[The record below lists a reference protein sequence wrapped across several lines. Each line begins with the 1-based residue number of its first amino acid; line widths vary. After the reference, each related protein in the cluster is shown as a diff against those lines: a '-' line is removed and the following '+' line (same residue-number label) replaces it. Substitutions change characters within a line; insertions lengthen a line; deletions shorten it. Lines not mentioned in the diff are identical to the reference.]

1 MSNQYTDKMKNLL
14 YILMAVAMITTSC
27 KKDKPTQDD
36 TTSEAYDLRDG
47 LWWINEGAFNGNNG
61 SIDVITSEGRIAKDA
76 FKQSNGSGLG
86 DILQRVNVIGDKAVA
101 VVNGSNQVV
110 IMNTADMKV
119 IRVITDL
126 DYPRDAIIVDDVIYI
141 AQGALGGKVGKYNV
155 GSGAL
160 LDEVNVGQGPERLLE
175 NNGQLWVLNSGGWA
189 VDNTIS
195 IVDLGSFSVVQN
207 IVVHDRPLDVEFD
220 EISNKVM
227 VLCSGDILYDANWN
241 VTGHTASAIYWI
253 DAVGFNF
260 SYFELADQ
268 GVHPKSIAWSKTRS
282 ELYLANQGIDVFDE
296 QGNEICNGCWTGD
309 AYTVD
314 ADNDGNVWITSTP
327 DFSSD
332 GIMNKVN
339 ASDWSTMGS
348 YSSGIGTSA
357 VVDPR

>member
-1 MSNQYTDKMKNLL
+1 MSNQYSNQMKKYYSVLIVL
-14 YILMAVAMITTSC
+14 ALFSVSC
-27 KKDKPTQDD
+27 KKDKPTEEP
-36 TTSEAYDLRDG
+36 TSEAYDLRDG
-47 LWWINEGAFNGNNG
+47 LWWVNEGAFNGNNA
-61 SIDVITSEGRIAKDA
+61 SIDVVTADGRIAEDA
-76 FKQSNGSGLG
+76 FRQSNGSGLG
-86 DILQRVNVIGDKAVA
+86 DILQRVNVFGDKAVA

-119 IRVITDL
+119 IRVIPDL
-126 DYPRDAIIVDDVIYI
+126 DYPRDAIIVNDVIYI
-141 AQGALGGKVGKYNV
+141 AQGALAGKVGKYNV
-155 GSGAL
+155 GTGAL

-195 IVDLGSFSVVQN
+195 IVDLGSFSVLQN
-207 IVVHDRPLDVEFD
+207 IVVHDRPLDIEFD

-253 DAVGFNF
+253 DAVGFDF

-282 ELYLANQGIDVFDE
+282 ELYLANQGIDVFDG
-296 QGNEICNGCWTGD
+296 QGNENCNGCWTGD

-332 GIMNKVN
+332 GIMSKVN
-339 ASDWSTMGS
+339 ASDWSTVAN

>member
-1 MSNQYTDKMKNLL
+1 MSNQYSNQMKKYYSVLIVL
-14 YILMAVAMITTSC
+14 ALFSVSC
-27 KKDKPTQDD
+27 KKDKPTEEP
-36 TTSEAYDLRDG
+36 TSEAYDLRDG
-47 LWWINEGAFNGNNG
+47 LWWVNEGAFNGNNA
-61 SIDVITSEGRIAKDA
+61 SIDVVTADGRIAKDA
-76 FKQSNGSGLG
+76 FRQSNGSGLG

-119 IRVITDL
+119 IRVIPDL

-141 AQGALGGKVGKYNV
+141 AQGALAGKVGKYNV
-155 GSGAL
+155 GTGAL

-195 IVDLGSFSVVQN
+195 IVDLGAFSVLQN
-207 IVVHDRPLDVEFD
+207 IVVHDRPLDIEFD

-227 VLCSGDILYDANWN
+227 VLCSGD
-241 VTGHTASAIYWI
+241 
-253 DAVGFNF
+253 AVGFDF

-282 ELYLANQGIDVFDE
+282 ELYLANQGIDVFDG
-296 QGNEICNGCWTGD
+296 QGNENCNGCWTGD

-332 GIMNKVN
+332 GIMSKVN
-339 ASDWSTMGS
+339 ASDWSTVAS

>member
-1 MSNQYTDKMKNLL
+1 MKKYYSVLIVL
-14 YILMAVAMITTSC
+14 ALFSVSC
-27 KKDKPTQDD
+27 KKDKPTEEP
-36 TTSEAYDLRDG
+36 TSEAYDLRDG
-47 LWWINEGAFNGNNG
+47 LWWVNEGAFNGNNA
-61 SIDVITSEGRIAKDA
+61 SIDVVTADGRIAKDA
-76 FKQSNGSGLG
+76 FRQSNGSGLG

-119 IRVITDL
+119 IRVIPDL

-141 AQGALGGKVGKYNV
+141 AQGALAGKVGKYNV
-155 GSGAL
+155 GTGAL

-195 IVDLGSFSVVQN
+195 IVDLGAFSVLQN
-207 IVVHDRPLDVEFD
+207 IVVHDRPLDIEFD

-227 VLCSGDILYDANWN
+227 VLCSGD
-241 VTGHTASAIYWI
+241 
-253 DAVGFNF
+253 AVGFDF

-282 ELYLANQGIDVFDE
+282 ELYLANQGIDVFDG
-296 QGNEICNGCWTGD
+296 QGNENCNGCWTGD

-332 GIMNKVN
+332 GIMSKVN
-339 ASDWSTMGS
+339 ASDWSTVAS